1 MANTVKW
8 IVFSIVCAIAAIFLY
23 TTIDS
28 QWSAQAG
35 MSIWMTIL
43 FFVSATLSIVCAF
56 NAVESKD
63 KMEEENKTENTL
75 PRQET
80 PKIDVKKIGR
90 MTS

>member
-28 QWSAQAG
+28 QWAAQSN

-43 FFVSATLSIVCAF
+43 FFGSATLAIVCAF

-63 KMEEENKTENTL
+63 KETGEDKKENSL
-75 PRQET
+75 PQQDT
-80 PKIDVKKIGR
+80 KKIDVKKIER